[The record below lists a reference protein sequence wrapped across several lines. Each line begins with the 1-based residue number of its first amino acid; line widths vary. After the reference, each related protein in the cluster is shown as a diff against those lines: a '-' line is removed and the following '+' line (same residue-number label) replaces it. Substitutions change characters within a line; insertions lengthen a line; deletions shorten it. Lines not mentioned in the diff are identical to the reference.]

1 MVGLSRELRDLRV
14 ALFFFILVD
23 FPSREIGKIKKD
35 SGLCGVRPACAAG
48 PRRATGPD
56 PFSPTHFSR
65 ARRENKDSD
74 LRALGGMGASLF
86 LNLMRSSLIVQFLSN
101 RREHILRHR
110 KILSASM
117 LINRDR

>member
-1 MVGLSRELRDLRV
+1 MVGLSRELRILRD
-14 ALFFFILVD
+14 ALLFFILVD
-23 FPSREIGKIKKD
+23 FPSRGIGKIKKD

-56 PFSPTHFSR
+56 PFSP
-65 ARRENKDSD
+65 A
-74 LRALGGMGASLF
+74 GGMGASLF
-86 LNLMRSSLIVQFLSN
+86 LNLMRSSLIIQFLSN